1 MYTLHE
7 FVFDT
12 EASIQTQVKPW
23 QIAAEFTQAP
33 AALAQASWQGPLSS
47 CVLWGEG

>member
-1 MYTLHE
+1 MHTLHE
-7 FVFDT
+7 FVFYT
-12 EASIQTQVKPW
+12 EASVQTRVKPW

-33 AALAQASWQGPLSS
+33 APLGQASWQGPSS